1 MGPRGR
7 EDARVSEDR
16 NGAEYGREWSAGFRR
31 GTDAELRGWVE
42 TALGW
47 CDAADEIAL
56 RHFRRDLQ
64 IERKPDRT
72 FVTVADT
79 AIETLVR
86 ERVADAFPDHGFLG
100 EEFGAEAA
108 GAATRWIVDP
118 IDGTHNYLRGIP
130 LFATLLG
137 VERDGELQAAV
148 ISAPALG
155 ERWYAWRG
163 GGAWVIRAR
172 DGARPI
178 RLSCSAIGGLEEA
191 QVVYASVIDIDA
203 SGLAPGFR
211 DLLGQ
216 AWRERGFGDFWGYT
230 LVSEGAAEVMVEPD
244 LSPWDAAAPFVLVEE
259 AGGRATDFTGRRS
272 VHNRTFVAT
281 NGRLHDDVL
290 RTRAGR
296 DEEEATR

>member
-1 MGPRGR
+1 MTAEFGP
-7 EDARVSEDR
+7 
-16 NGAEYGREWSAGFRR
+16 EWSAGFRR
-31 GTDAELRGWVE
+31 GSDAELRGWVD
-42 TALGW
+42 AGLGW

-64 IERKPDRT
+64 VKRKPDRT

-79 AIETLVR
+79 AIETLIR
-86 ERVADAFPDHGFLG
+86 ERVADAFPDHGVLG
-100 EEFGAEAA
+100 EELGVDAA
-108 GAATRWIVDP
+108 GATTRWIVDP

-130 LFATLLG
+130 LFATLLA

-148 ISAPALG
+148 ISAPALA

-163 GGAWVIRAR
+163 GGAWVVRAR
-172 DGARPI
+172 DGAGPVRI
-178 RLSCSAIGGLEEA
+178 STSDIGALDESQVLYASAIDLE
-191 QVVYASVIDIDA
+191 A

-211 DLLGQ
+211 ELLAR

-244 LSPWDAAAPFVLVEE
+244 LSPWDAAAPFVLIEE
-259 AGGRATDFTGRRS
+259 AGGRATDFMGQRS

-281 NGRLHDDVL
+281 NGRLHDLVL
-290 RTRAGR
+290 RTLAGHE
-296 DEEEATR
+296 EEEATQ